1 MLFKMKYYNGLNSGL
16 LCVGLCLLD
25 FLGCFTLCFFI
36 ADTYFKIERFT
47 FTFHGLRLIQFKRDL
62 YVKYVYLGFYF
73 FFNILIFLLILCFV
87 IKIKNNIE
95 SKNEIFMFISGFNLA
110 FIFPFTFSM
119 LVGLGVFREAV
130 LFGIEDFGDEYHS
143 ILLSFD
149 FFVLSYLFQLNGV
162 ILLIFIWLR
171 NNKIKL
177 IFYIALGTLFL
188 PFIIL
193 LISLV
198 VQMRS

>member
-1 MLFKMKYYNGLNSGL
+1 M
-16 LCVGLCLLD
+16 
-25 FLGCFTLCFFI
+25 
-36 ADTYFKIERFT
+36 
-47 FTFHGLRLIQFKRDL
+47 
-62 YVKYVYLGFYF
+62 
-73 FFNILIFLLILCFV
+73 
-87 IKIKNNIE
+87 KIKMNIQ

-119 LVGLGVFREAV
+119 LVGLGVFGEV
-130 LFGIEDFGDEYHS
+130 ELFRLKDYGDEYHS

-177 IFYIALGTLFL
+177 IFYIALGALFL

-198 VQMRS
+198 VQMRFMSDFVTPFTYYSAFVLGIISYLEDHNDNAPQKSGLVTLSQN